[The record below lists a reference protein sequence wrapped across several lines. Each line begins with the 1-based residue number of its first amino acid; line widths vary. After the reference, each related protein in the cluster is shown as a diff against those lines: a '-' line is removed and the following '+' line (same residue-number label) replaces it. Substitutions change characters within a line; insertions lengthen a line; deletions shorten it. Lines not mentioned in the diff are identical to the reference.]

1 MKFYIRTGWG
11 ESSRCIGG
19 DVMHIL
25 HGLCQGNGVFPAGW
39 LALSSFLVAIC
50 KNLGYGT
57 NMESPITKVWL
68 DVIGVLYLDDT
79 DLYIMDECIR
89 SEYDL
94 WQETQGAITS
104 WGKLL
109 LAMDG
114 TLKPEKCFHYMVD
127 YKWQDDRSWE

>member
-1 MKFYIRTGWG
+1 M
-11 ESSRCIGG
+11 
-19 DVMHIL
+19 
-25 HGLCQGNGVFPAGW
+25 
-39 LALSSFLVAIC
+39 
-50 KNLGYGT
+50 
-57 NMESPITKVWL
+57 
-68 DVIGVLYLDDT
+68 GVLYVDDT

-114 TLKPEKCFHYMVD
+114 TLKPKKCFYYMVD
-127 YKWQDDRSWE
+127 YKWQDDGSWE